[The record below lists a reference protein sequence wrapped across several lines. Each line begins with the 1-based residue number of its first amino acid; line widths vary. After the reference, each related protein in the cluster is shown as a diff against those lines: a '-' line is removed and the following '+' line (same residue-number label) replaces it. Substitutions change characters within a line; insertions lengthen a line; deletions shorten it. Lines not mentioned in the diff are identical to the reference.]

1 MRYGYF
7 SQCGGEFVTIVDESQ
22 FGIEIEVSELNDSN
36 SVFLQ
41 GEAAADFLN
50 RMDIRINDLTRPDK
64 AQIDEIEQS
73 IMSGYFA

>member
-7 SQCGGEFVTIVDESQ
+7 AQCGGEFVTIVNESQ
-22 FGIEIEVSELNDSN
+22 FGKEIEVSELNDSN

-41 GEAAADFLN
+41 GEDAADFLG
-50 RMDIRINDLTRPDK
+50 RMDIWMNDLDK
-64 AQIDEIEQS
+64 TQIDEIEQS

>member
-1 MRYGYF
+1 MLFR
-7 SQCGGEFVTIVDESQ
+7 SGEFVTIVDESQ
-22 FGIEIEVSELNDSN
+22 FGKEIEVSDLNDSN

-50 RMDIRINDLTRPDK
+50 RMDIRINDLDK

>member
-7 SQCGGEFVTIVDESQ
+7 AQCGGEFVTIVDESQ
-22 FGIEIEVSELNDSN
+22 FGKEIEVSDLNDSN

-50 RMDIRINDLTRPDK
+50 RMEAPVSNPAD
-64 AQIDEIEQS
+64 QDEIEQS
-73 IMSGYFA
+73 IMSEYFA

>member
-7 SQCGGEFVTIVDESQ
+7 SQCGGEFVTIVNESQ
-22 FGIEIEVSELNDSN
+22 FGKEIEVSDLNDSN

-41 GEAAADFLN
+41 GEAAADFLG
-50 RMDIRINDLTRPDK
+50 RMEAPTAD
-64 AQIDEIEQS
+64 QDEIEQS